1 MFPGSPRP
9 AGRDDLVRAE
19 EAKIC
24 WGLKVVM
31 AAERNQRTV
40 YASAGWEIDLA
51 RRELRSRGA
60 PVPLGSRAFE
70 IVAELVQADGELLS
84 KDELTRTGLARR
96 ARGRGRASR
105 PYGRH
110 SQGSGPDRDFLS
122 NTAGGAA
129 IACLAHGTSASGDL
143 RSMRPRPT
151 RCSPPRS

>member
-1 MFPGSPRP
+1 MARMASLQPLPCRNDVPVMSASTRQSCSRALHAPPG
-9 AGRDDLVRAE
+9 AMIWCAAE

-70 IVAELVQADGELLS
+70 IVA
-84 KDELTRTGLARR
+84 
-96 ARGRGRASR
+96 
-105 PYGRH
+105 
-110 SQGSGPDRDFLS
+110 
-122 NTAGGAA
+122 
-129 IACLAHGTSASGDL
+129 
-143 RSMRPRPT
+143 
-151 RCSPPRS
+151 